1 VAIEQRISHASR
13 RSTVA
18 TLTEIYH
25 FLRLLF
31 SKIGEQ
37 HCLGCDRKLTAHSP
51 ETIIERIKQRYQK
64 RSASVLAPKI
74 IGRKGFHKD
83 ILTKARREGFKKARI
98 DGAITVIKENM
109 ALSRY
114 HEHTIELVVGRLPS
128 KHLSKLV
135 TRALKEGNGD
145 LIISA
150 GKGSDELFSQKGI
163 CPTCGIGLETMDPR
177 LFSFNSTYGACPTCN
192 GLGELEAEMDGE
204 GNICPECNGSR
215 LRPEAL
221 AVKIRGRN
229 IWDLVCLPAAM
240 LQTILGKF
248 KFNASEAP
256 ISDPII
262 TEIMS
267 RLSLLNRLGLSYLS
281 LGRSG
286 ETLSGGEAQRVR
298 LAAQL
303 GSNLTGVCYILDEP
317 TIGLHPRDNGLLLE
331 SLKTLRDRGNTV
343 LVVEHD
349 EETVKAADTII
360 DLGPGAG
367 QSGGQLVA
375 KGGLNDL
382 KKVPES
388 VTGAVLNGNRREMTS
403 KLRSIRNGH
412 KISVR
417 GARANNLKKIDIG
430 FPLGTLI
437 CVTGVSGSGKSTLVK
452 ETLYKGIRNR
462 LTGQGLPFKA
472 CRAITGWKKLDRVLE
487 VDHSPIGKT
496 PRSVP
501 ASYVGFLSDIRKLYS
516 LTPEARS
523 RGYGPGRFSFNVTG
537 GRCEACKGH
546 GSSKVAM
553 SFLPDVYVH
562 CDVCDGL
569 RFNPETLR
577 IRFKGKTMAEVLELT
592 FHEAADFFS
601 AVPPIRRA
609 VQFFCNIGLGYLKL
623 GQPSPTLS
631 GGEAQRIKIAKELVK
646 PSKGRTLYVLDEPST
661 GLHLSDVQ
669 QLIDVLQAIVDN
681 GNTMVI
687 IEHNLEII
695 KAADYIID
703 LGPEGGDQGGFVVT
717 KGNPLDIIKN
727 PNGSHT
733 ARYLK
738 QYLDNG
744 S

>member
-1 VAIEQRISHASR
+1 
-13 RSTVA
+13 
-18 TLTEIYH
+18 
-25 FLRLLF
+25 LRLLF

-37 HCLGCDRKLTAHSP
+37 HCLGCGRKLTAQSP
-51 ETIIERIKQRYQK
+51 ETIIEQIKQRYGK
-64 RSASVLAPKI
+64 KSASVLAPKI

-98 DGAITVIKENM
+98 DGVMTAIKENM

-114 HEHTIELVVGRLPS
+114 HEHTIELMVGRLPS
-128 KHLSKLV
+128 KHLPTLV
-135 TRALKEGNGD
+135 TRALKQGNGD
-145 LIISA
+145 LIISD
-150 GKGSDELFSQKGI
+150 GKGRDEIFSQKGI

-192 GLGELEAEMDGE
+192 GLGELGAEINGE
-204 GNICPECNGSR
+204 GNVCPECNGSR

-221 AVKIRGRN
+221 AVKIRKHT
-229 IWDLVCLPAAM
+229 IWDLVRLPAEM
-240 LQTILGKF
+240 LQKVLSQFRFHT
-248 KFNASEAP
+248 SEAP
-256 ISDPII
+256 IADPII
-262 TEIMS
+262 SEIMS

-286 ETLSGGEAQRVR
+286 DTLSGGEAQRVR

-367 QSGGQLVA
+367 QSGGGLVA
-375 KGGLNDL
+375 KGGLSDL

-388 VTGAVLNGNRREMTS
+388 ITGAVLNGGRREMTS
-403 KLRSIRNGH
+403 KLRPFGNGRKVSI
-412 KISVR
+412 R
-417 GARANNLKKIDIG
+417 GARINNLKKIDIG

-452 ETLYKGIRNR
+452 ETLYKGVRNHLQR
-462 LTGQGLPFKA
+462 HGHEHGLPFRA
-472 CRAITGWKKLDRVLE
+472 CTAITGWKKLDRVLE

-501 ASYVGFLSDIRKLYS
+501 ASYVGFLSDIRKLFS

-523 RGYGPGRFSFNVTG
+523 RGYSSSRFSFNVTG

-562 CDVCDGL
+562 CEVCDGL

-577 IRFKGKTMAEVLELT
+577 IRFKGKTMAEVLDLT
-592 FHEAADFFS
+592 FNEAADFFS

-609 VQFFCNIGLGYLKL
+609 VQFFCDIGLGYLKL

-631 GGEAQRIKIAKELVK
+631 GGEAQRIKLAKELVK
-646 PSKGRTLYVLDEPST
+646 RSRGLTLYVLDEPST

-703 LGPEGGDQGGFVVT
+703 LGPEGGDEGGRVVT
-717 KGNPLDIIKN
+717 QGSPLDIINN

-738 QYLDNG
+738 QYLDND